1 MSDERFQF
9 LYDFQVNDQKLDR
22 TAKLID
28 QLNLGL
34 ERSTRALRGF
44 ETASGSFNRI
54 GDGAKGA
61 TSKVLDLAAALQV
74 AGTVAR
80 AVGGGVSAVYAGL
93 DRFGDNFIKAAG
105 ERTGTIRGYTTFL
118 DGDKRLAE
126 LEYYRA
132 QQFAQKTDFTSQ
144 TTEQAQSRLLAQG
157 FRGKDL
163 YATLFSAA
171 DLAAASPDDKN
182 EALKRIT
189 TAEAQIK
196 AKGKLQGEELTGQ
209 LAEAGLNTTLVKEE
223 IRKALG
229 LKKIGEVDK
238 KISAGEVSADVALP
252 AIQRAILAQLHTTKA
267 GEFATGSAGSLTS
280 LLSNRD
286 EAFQNLSKAFGAD
299 QALPAIGRYK
309 KALSEETS
317 LYDVNGKKGKDLA
330 LVLQDIA
337 NATTNAKAGLS
348 ELTAAFTDSFSDSY
362 VRQAVRDGR
371 DFDTEFT
378 TGALHN
384 LGEAIGRLGSVAA
397 IAVGSTNGLVANIA
411 QRSANVVNHDTDLA
425 SALNN
430 GKYGT
435 AARLAAESLSERV
448 PGFALLK
455 YLPPSLVGRYIYNRT
470 HGDLLAGDTDE
481 SIANQTSAATQ
492 DNAASRTN
500 LGAGKY
506 RFTATEEFKAQRR
519 AAEAADKKAKK
530 ARGFDELLT
539 NYESPAFQGK
549 GIGGS
554 ATGIDAISSVV
565 DNSLS
570 SGRTDQRAIVVNQQV
585 TITVPS
591 SEIAQR
597 LAGELRNARDSI
609 ADELRTLS
617 RAPRASALPT
627 RR

>member
-34 ERSTRALRGF
+34 ERSARALRGF

-105 ERTGTIRGYTTFL
+105 ERTSTVRGYTTFL

-209 LAEAGLNTTLVKEE
+209 LAEAGLSTTLVREE
-223 IRKALG
+223 IRKALR
-229 LKKIGEVDK
+229 LKNIGEVDK

-286 EAFQNLSKAFGAD
+286 EAFANLSKAFDAD
-299 QALPAIGRYK
+299 RALPAIGRYK

-362 VRQAVRDGR
+362 VRQLVHDGR
-371 DFDTEFT
+371 DFNTEFT

-397 IAVGSTNGLVANIA
+397 IAVGSTNGLTGNLA
-411 QRSANVVNHDTDLA
+411 QRAANTINHDTDLV
-425 SALNN
+425 SAIDS
-430 GKYGT
+430 GKYRT
-435 AARLAAESLSERV
+435 AARLAAENLDRV
-448 PGFALLK
+448 PGLSLLK
-455 YLPPSLVGRYIYNRT
+455 YLPIPLVGRAIYNRT
-470 HGDLLAGDTDE
+470 HGDLLAGDSDE
-481 SIANQTSAATQ
+481 SIANQTSSATQ
-492 DNAASRTN
+492 DNAANRTN

-539 NYESPAFQGK
+539 NYESPAFQGR

-554 ATGIDAISSVV
+554 ATGIDAIGSVV

-570 SGRTDQRAIVVNQQV
+570 SGRADQRAIIVNQQV

-617 RAPRASALPT
+617 RAPRAAA

>member
-54 GDGAKGA
+54 GDGAKAA
-61 TSKVLDLAAALQV
+61 TSKVLDLAAALNV

-80 AVGGGVSAVYAGL
+80 AVGGGVSAVYGGL
-93 DRFGDNFIKAAG
+93 DRFGDSFIKAAG
-105 ERTGTIRGYTTFL
+105 ERTSTVRGYTTFL
-118 DGDKRLAE
+118 DGDKRQAE

-144 TTEQAQSRLLAQG
+144 TIEQGQSRLLAQG
-157 FRGKDL
+157 FRGHDL
-163 YATLFSAA
+163 YATLFAA
-171 DLAAASPDDKN
+171 SDLAAASPDDKN
-182 EALKRIT
+182 ETLKRLVKGFT
-189 TAEAQIK
+189 DVK
-196 AKGKLQGEELTGQ
+196 AKGHLQGEELTTQ
-209 LAEAGLNTTLVKEE
+209 FAEAGLNLVLVEE
-223 IRKALG
+223 ELRKSLG
-229 LKKIGEVDK
+229 LKNIGAVDK
-238 KISAGEVSADVALP
+238 AISSGSVSADVALP

-267 GEFATGSAGSLTS
+267 GEFATSSAGSLTS

-286 EAFQNLSKAFGAD
+286 EAFQNLSKAFDAD

-309 KALSEETS
+309 KALTEETA

-348 ELTAAFTDSFSDSY
+348 ELTAAFTDSFSESY
-362 VRQAVRDGR
+362 AQQQRRDGR
-371 DFDTEFT
+371 DFSTEFT
-378 TGALHN
+378 TGALRN
-384 LGEAIGRLGSVAA
+384 LGEAIGRLGSIASV
-397 IAVGSTNGLVANIA
+397 AVGSTNGLVANVA
-411 QRSANVVNHDTDLA
+411 QRAANVVNHDTDLF
-425 SALNN
+425 SALDQ

-435 AARLAAESLSERV
+435 AAKLAAEGLANRV
-448 PGFALLK
+448 PGLSLLK
-455 YLPPSLVGRYIYNRT
+455 YLPEPLVGRYIYNRT
-470 HGDLLAGDTDE
+470 HGDLLLGDTDE
-481 SIANQTSAATQ
+481 SLANATSQQTQ
-492 DNAASRTN
+492 DNAANRAN
-500 LGAGKY
+500 LSAGKY
-506 RFTATEEFKAQRR
+506 RFTASDIFKAERR
-519 AAEAADKKAKK
+519 AADAADKKAKK

-554 ATGIDAISSVV
+554 ATGVDAIGSVV
-565 DNSLS
+565 DNALS
-570 SGRTDQRAIVVNQQV
+570 SGRSDQRAIIVNQQV
-585 TITVPS
+585 NITVPS

-617 RAPRASALPT
+617 RAPRAAA